1 MSLEQAID
9 RLAAA
14 IEKLAENSA
23 PVTVPGTTSPKA
35 SGKGKDKTDPTP
47 APAEKPEA
55 SAPGPATA
63 PADAAQ
69 SSSEKNA
76 SPSVE
81 GTPIDFKKDVVPKF
95 MALIEAKGNAAGRK
109 IIDHFDASKA
119 RLSEAVVTPEQ
130 CAKCLKLIKDAM
142 V

>member
-23 PVTVPGTTSPKA
+23 PVTVPGTTSGR
-35 SGKGKDKTDPTP
+35 GKGKDKTDPTP

-130 CAKCLKLIKDAM
+130 CAECLTLIQAAM
-142 V
+142 A